1 MIREVLQITDASQS
15 THPEV
20 RLGDIIGSINNNALV
35 AKEGT
40 NWQQF
45 YQGAVQWFK
54 TQADQTKNV
63 KFFRCSPDHQV
74 NITDGSETFP
84 PIVLSGAETDAWL
97 GT

>member
-1 MIREVLQITDASQS
+1 MPCLSNDPSLTLSPPLIPLTLSPSPSLLLTVSL
-15 THPEV
+15 
-20 RLGDIIGSINNNALV
+20 
-35 AKEGT
+35 GT

-84 PIVLSGAETDAWL
+84 PIVLTGAETDAWL
-97 GT
+97 GR